1 MISPKLVRM
10 LSLLSWLLNKCQYKP
25 YTVIF
30 FNGIIAGGRFLNR
43 SLKSS
48 GSCFQNCRGLR
59 KAIGSR
65 NGLSIFAVK
74 LLLHNARVGK
84 PYKEHATYLEMVQ
97 VTCLFFENLFYTD
110 MICCMYVMIVKWL
123 AMDFFPMDLMRK
135 CESDELAIGGLL
147 NHASVVCWSII
158 FYWCILGWGF
168 PHPSK
173 SGHVPRYS
181 FFRHGV

>member
-1 MISPKLVRM
+1 M
-10 LSLLSWLLNKCQYKP
+10 
-25 YTVIF
+25 
-30 FNGIIAGGRFLNR
+30 NR

-147 NHASVVCWSII
+147 NHASVVC
-158 FYWCILGWGF
+158 
-168 PHPSK
+168 
-173 SGHVPRYS
+173 
-181 FFRHGV
+181 